1 MPLELSYLTA
11 SVIVFLVMVLVQGAF
26 SNGQHT
32 PKLLAGNRDDLP
44 ADNLRVARAKRANQN
59 MIEALVLFAPLVL
72 VAVVTDRTNQWTQIG
87 AGLFLAARI
96 AYAPLYWFGGGPLRS
111 LVWAIGLLGTLMILF
126 QILPFTGAV

>member
-1 MPLELSYLTA
+1 MPMELSYLTA
-11 SVIVFLVMVLVQGAF
+11 SVIVFLLMILVQGAF
-26 SNGQHT
+26 SNRQHT
-32 PKLLAGNRDDLP
+32 PKQLAGNRDDLP
-44 ADNLRVARAKRANQN
+44 ADNVRVARAKRANQN

-111 LVWAIGLLGTLMILF
+111 LAWAIGLIGTLMILF
-126 QILPFTGAV
+126 QILPFTGAA